1 MVRLIQHIIYGVA
14 FVIMKVTSL
23 LFCPFRIVGRSNIPT
38 QGPYILACNHHS
50 FADPVLV
57 GLNIKRVIHY
67 MAKDSLFKNPV
78 VGFILRGCGAFSL
91 KRGRIDSK
99 ALKEALSYLE
109 EGAPLLIFP
118 QGTRRKAAEE
128 RKVNPGLGFLAVKS
142 GVPVVPVRLIG
153 TDKVLPKGAK
163 WFKKHPVTIIFGQPV
178 RFQADDDYQQVSRQT
193 IDRILALSPS

>member
-1 MVRLIQHIIYGVA
+1 MVRLIYQMIYWVA

-23 LFCPFRIVGRSNIPT
+23 LFCPFQVVGRGNIPT
-38 QGPYILACNHHS
+38 KGAFILACNHQS
-50 FADPVLV
+50 NLDPVLV
-57 GLNIKRVIHY
+57 GLNIRRIVHY
-67 MAKDSLFKNPV
+67 MAKDSLFKNPII
-78 VGFILRGCGAFSL
+78 GFILRGCGAFSL

-109 EGAPLLIFP
+109 NGAPLLIFP
-118 QGTRRKAAEE
+118 QGTRRKSAEE

-163 WFKKHPVTIIFGQPV
+163 WFKRHPVTIIFGQPV
-178 RFQADDDYQQVSRQT
+178 RFQEDEDYSQVSSAAL
-193 IDRILALSPS
+193 DKILSLSPS